1 MNARTD
7 RRLDAIERRH
17 QAGAR
22 GDAAEMT
29 DRVYVRFETAVSIA
43 AHGLEANRPWPWTW
57 WRDRATATNVPPAD
71 MTLEEA
77 AEIAAPFGGLEALEL
92 YGDRYR
98 RGEYRPTRDLAD
110 TDAGT
115 YGRALAAAA
124 RQEGAMLAAANL
136 EAWAAEHDGQRLADL
151 ADDGGGA

>member
-1 MNARTD
+1 MNTRTD
-7 RRLDAIERRH
+7 RRLDAIEQRH

-22 GDAAEMT
+22 GDAAEL
-29 DRVYVRFETAVSIA
+29 VLVRFETAVNIA
-43 AHGLEANRPWPWTW
+43 AHGPEANRPWPWTY
-57 WRDRATATNVPPAD
+57 WRDRATATCVPPAA

-77 AEIAAPFGGLEALEL
+77 AEIAAPVGGLRELEL

-110 TDAGT
+110 IDAGA
-115 YGRALAAAA
+115 YGRALAVAA
-124 RQEGAMLAAANL
+124 RQEGAVLAAADL
-136 EAWAAEHDGQRLADL
+136 EAWAAEHDGRRLADL